1 METEILDDI
10 IPDIV
15 LKVGADELNTKE
27 ACARLKQLCS
37 SEQVRMMLLD
47 CVWLESL
54 ACSENEKFRLQDL
67 VAGLVQQGVVPIQDV
82 VKTLEIE
89 MIADEIQ
96 NADVLRRKRTQTKTR
111 RVYTIPKF
119 NLFSECPEGYS
130 AVVDMIWS
138 VLKHGISSEESSI
151 LQAKLKA
158 AIGFFQLCPTKTI
171 SVILSLVTH
180 APDAP
185 GVSSLVEIIKSIFPV
200 SRVTPALAFHLL
212 SFGRSEEGNS
222 GPSDPAEETQPN
234 RGKAPIGLLKT
245 IAILQR
251 EGLLDLAELWSLMA
265 SSNDSI
271 TAAANAFVTDYN
283 KLNDSESRILAGV
296 FGGSEEEEQISTSAR
311 FAEIVKSFSNSVK
324 DTQKFLLLAELIRS
338 NQFEVA
344 IPLLTIVQSSLS
356 SVPIGSI
363 EVIRE
368 ALLDHIDSILGEDNS
383 MDTGSRDAEIAAWLP
398 RILELLGVFLGAR
411 PSVMAVLLEWT
422 KRSSSVV
429 DVKLFLGS
437 FILPAMSLGDPNP
450 SLCAL
455 VWDCLISLPSATRFS
470 VYQQWD
476 ASYEKVFALPLLRQ
490 STTNQTRSL
499 LKRVVK
505 GAQVGDTASRNS
517 HYQFA
522 KLCCCNPLVVLKYVV
537 SNIQIQFNYNLIEP
551 YVEVSSKIPP
561 IAQDI
566 MSFIVA
572 SSLVGETRPSLNMK
586 TATVEPW
593 LNNLAEFTG
602 RFFKRHPSTPL
613 DALMRL
619 IPASMTA
626 SNGDLLKAA
635 PARVLLEAIIEH
647 MGDFSVV
654 HQLNAEQIEA
664 ISGGP
669 VLNSLVQASQN
680 SSVESG
686 KAVERAK
693 AALKQAL
700 LCEPGLVRT
709 LYTSLGNQLA
719 DLTSTQEVAQE
730 LIKGGGLKLL
740 GLLYDGVFSCL
751 LQLTEFLNQNC
762 DKTEYMSILPE
773 NPLTLFRSRMDPG
786 LAFHILRPGWADEWT
801 EPLTFEVFPESTN
814 VTRSMFGCFWKLSL
828 SDISVPTTSYE
839 KQGFL
844 LREKISGLESSL
856 EKLEKSKDVAESK
869 DQIRSTKRDLARHKD
884 LANKLELERVRL
896 TQSHDRVMEKVR
908 SDLSQWWKNGIG
920 NKMSTLDF
928 ISEMVSKRVFL
939 SIQDAMFCSYF
950 VKLLA
955 KEKVVGFQFLDFF
968 NQWTELLAQTVSSS
982 SEGEIKNLA
991 EFIRD
996 MMGMVVEMRKSDN
1009 VFSSYVTE
1017 DNTVFNRSY
1026 FSPAKAEITPV
1037 SKSELARAHLKW
1049 ESNITKALKAGL
1061 SKDTA
1066 DWCEKRNCLNIISR
1080 TCELMPIIHINA
1092 ADLTKTVQALAEN
1105 AQDDI
1110 ATFAQSLGRKLAS
1123 LESNWMDR
1131 TASSAPVISAPPAAT
1146 GPPEEPGPE
1155 PEQSEDAKMEDI
1167 SENEG
1172 SKRTTRGPA
1181 GRRGQ
1186 QSRVDI
1192 DRKLEESPRKTAR
1205 RPTRDPV
1212 TESAAKRHR
1221 GDDRYESTRDATSRQ
1236 RNNDAGTVA
1245 RTRDRGG
1252 TARR

>member
-1 METEILDDI
+1 MLDDI
-10 IPDIV
+10 ISDMV
-15 LKVGADELNTKE
+15 FQVATGDLKPKE
-27 ACARLKQLCS
+27 ACNRFKPHAS
-37 SEQVRMMLLD
+37 SEKVRLMLLD
-47 CVWLESL
+47 SLWLESL
-54 ACSENEKFRLQDL
+54 ADSDDEKFRLQDF
-67 VAGLVQQGVVPIQDV
+67 VTGLVKEGIVTVQEAV
-82 VKTLEIE
+82 TLLETE
-89 MIADEIQ
+89 MIPDDIQ
-96 NADVLRRKRTQTKTR
+96 NADILRRKRTQAKTR

-119 NLFSECPEGYS
+119 NLLSECPEGY
-130 AVVDMIWS
+130 AALLDIAWTT
-138 VLKHGISSEESSI
+138 LKHGLSPEETAS
-151 LQAKLKA
+151 LQVKLKA
-158 AIGFFQLCPTKTI
+158 TIGYFQLCPTKTI
-171 SVILSLVTH
+171 SVILSLVSH

-185 GVSSLVEIIKSIFPV
+185 GVSSLIAMTRSVFPTT
-200 SRVTPALAFHLL
+200 RVPPVLAFHLL
-212 SFGRSEEGNS
+212 AFGRSEEGNS
-222 GPSDPAEETQPN
+222 GPSDPAEEAQSS
-234 RGKAPIGLLKT
+234 RGKAPFGLLKA
-245 IAILQR
+245 ISILQR
-251 EGLLDLAELWSLMA
+251 EGLIDLPEVWSFMA
-265 SSNDSI
+265 PSTESIKASADSFI
-271 TAAANAFVTDYN
+271 ADYN
-283 KLNDSESRILAGV
+283 KLNESESRILAGV
-296 FGGSEEEEQISTSAR
+296 FGGSEEEEQLSTSAR
-311 FAEIVKSFSNSVK
+311 FADIVTSFSKSVQ

-344 IPLLTIVQSSLS
+344 MPLLTVLQSNLGPI
-356 SVPIGSI
+356 PIGSV

-368 ALLDHIDSILGEDNS
+368 ALLDHIESLFGEDIS

-411 PSVMAVLLEWT
+411 PSVIAVLLEWM
-422 KRSSSVV
+422 KRCSSQV
-429 DVKLFLGS
+429 DAQLFLGS
-437 FILPAMSLGDPNP
+437 YILPALSLGNPNP

-455 VWDCLISLPSATRFS
+455 VWDCLSNLPSAARFS

-476 ASYEKVFALPLLRQ
+476 ASYEHTFGLPLLRQ

-561 IAQDI
+561 IAQDV

-572 SSLVGETRPSLNMK
+572 SSLIGETRPSLNMK
-586 TATVEPW
+586 TASVEPW

-619 IPASMTA
+619 IPASMT
-626 SNGDLLKAA
+626 STDGNLLKAA

-654 HQLNAEQIEA
+654 HQLNSEQIEA

-680 SSVESG
+680 SSVEGG
-686 KAVERAK
+686 KAIERAK

-700 LCEPGLVRT
+700 LSQPGLVRT
-709 LYTSLGNQLA
+709 LYTCLSNQLA

-773 NPLTLFRSRMDPG
+773 NPLALFRSRMDPG
-786 LAFHILRPGWADEWT
+786 LAFHILRPGWIDDWT
-801 EPLTFEVFPESTN
+801 EAITHEVFAESTN
-814 VTRSMFGCFWKLSL
+814 VTRFMFGSFWKLSL
-828 SDISVPTTSYE
+828 SDISVPLSSYE
-839 KQGFL
+839 KQTVL
-844 LREKISGLESSL
+844 LKEKISSLESSL

-869 DQIRSTKRDLARHKD
+869 EQIRSTKRDLVRHKD

-896 TQSHDRVMEKVR
+896 TQNHELVMEKLR
-908 SDLSQWWKNGIG
+908 SELAQWWKDGIG

-928 ISEMVSKRVFL
+928 ISEMISKRVFL
-939 SIQDAMFCSYF
+939 SIQDALFCSYF

-955 KEKVVGFQFLDFF
+955 REKVMGFQFLDFF
-968 NQWTELLAQTVSSS
+968 NQWTELMAQTVSSS

-996 MMGMVVEMRKSDN
+996 MMSMVVEMRKSDD
-1009 VFSSYVTE
+1009 VFSSYVTG

-1026 FSPAKAEITPV
+1026 YSPAKAEVTPV

-1066 DWCEKRNCLNIISR
+1066 DWCEKRNCLNIVSR
-1080 TCELMPIIHINA
+1080 SCELMPIIHINA
-1092 ADLTKTVQALAEN
+1092 ADLTKSVQALAEN

-1131 TASSAPVISAPPAAT
+1131 TSSSAPVASAVPAAT
-1146 GPPEEPGPE
+1146 SPPEEGNPA
-1155 PEQSEDAKMEDI
+1155 PEQLEDNKMEDI

-1172 SKRTTRGPA
+1172 SKRTTRAPA

-1186 QSRVDI
+1186 PRDRADI

-1205 RPTRDPV
+1205 RPARDQGP
-1212 TESAAKRHR
+1212 ESTAKRHR
-1221 GDDRYESTRDATSRQ
+1221 GEDRYDSTRDAPSRQ
-1236 RNNDAGTVA
+1236 RNNDTSTVS
-1245 RTRDRGG
+1245 RNRDRGG
-1252 TARR
+1252 TGRR